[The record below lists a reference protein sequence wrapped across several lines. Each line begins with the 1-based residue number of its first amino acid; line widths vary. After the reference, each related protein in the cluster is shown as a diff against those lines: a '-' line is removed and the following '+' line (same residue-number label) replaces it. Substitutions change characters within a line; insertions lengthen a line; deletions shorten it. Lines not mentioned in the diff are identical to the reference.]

1 MARFNMR
8 SEEAVAS
15 TLHTIVL
22 LFALFAISIWGAIRS
37 PISGWPAIL
46 AGPHARLLLYARI
59 LVLQCFWVVY
69 VWLGIRHSAISI
81 RALIDDSKWTAL
93 RWLRY
98 LAIGAAGW
106 IAYLAIGAGLSK
118 FFHPNPAALLG
129 LQSMFPHSPMERMMW
144 AAFAVTAG
152 VCEEVVYRGYLLRQ
166 FRALTGNTFAAVVLQ
181 ALCYGLVHLVL
192 PVQSLAGVVVL
203 GLLLGGLAVWQKS
216 LVPGMIL
223 HTGVGLI
230 VLVQPG

>member
-1 MARFNMR
+1 MFNTR
-8 SEEAVAS
+8 SEGAVAS
-15 TLHTIVL
+15 TRHTIFL
-22 LFALFAISIWGAIRS
+22 LFALLAVSLWGAINS

-59 LVLQCFWVVY
+59 LALQCLWVVY
-69 VWLGIRHSAISI
+69 VWFGVRHSPTSI
-81 RALIDDSKWTAL
+81 RALIDNSKWTTL
-93 RWLRY
+93 GWLRY

-106 IAYLAIGAGLSK
+106 IAYLAIGAGMSK
-118 FFHPNPAALLG
+118 LFHPNPAALLG
-129 LQSMFPHSPMERMMW
+129 LQSMFPHSPVEKMMW
-144 AAFAVTAG
+144 VAFAVTAG

-166 FRALTGNTFAAVVLQ
+166 FRALAGNTFAAVVLQ

-192 PVQSLAGVVVL
+192 PIQSLAGVVVL

-230 VLVQPG
+230 VLVQPA